1 MRSPRPGSSPCGRG
15 KHTARAALVFF
26 PRLIPVRAGKTTPC
40 PAARA
45 DGRAH
50 PRAGGGKR
58 CRCRGRSHLRRLI
71 PARAGKTSAVS
82 TMSLMPRAHPRAGG
96 ENNGAV
102 SLTLSQYGSSPH
114 GRGKPAV
121 AGSGSGVAGLI
132 PAWAGKTSRAF
143 CQAFDAVGSS
153 PHGRGKRSRSE
164 SSPPTKAAHP
174 RMGGENLCYK
184 QVTLVSLGSSPHAR
198 GKLNG
203 RVDGNLAPGLIPAW
217 AGKTTRSMSAWIIE
231 AAHPRMGGENFRE
244 ALVCAVEFGSSPH
257 GRGKPI
263 AASEFEIMR
272 RLIPA
277 WAGKTYRGRTGV
289 RPFTAHPRMGGENLC
304 SSVAVVGVEGS
315 SPHGRGKH
323 LGVIPGQAG
332 HRLIPAWAGKTCR
345 KLRRERAA
353 AAHPRAGG
361 ENSTV
366 ERLSLSYSGSSPRG
380 RGKPASALEITVL
393 LRLIPARAGKTASR
407 SYRGRSSWAHP
418 RAGGE
423 NFATLACAG
432 VSGGSSPR
440 GRGKRGQTYCRASM
454 LGLIPARAGKTAGR
468 LYTSQTR
475 RAHPRAG
482 GENRARG
489 ILNAGMSGSSPRGR
503 GKQPA
508 RSEGSGGR
516 RLIPARAGKTWRALC
531 LARSLRAHPRAGGEN
546 LQALLN
552 SGLFAGS
559 SPRGRGKPHH
569 ELSN

>member
-1 MRSPRPGSSPCGRG
+1 M
-15 KHTARAALVFF
+15 
-26 PRLIPVRAGKTTPC
+26 
-40 PAARA
+40 
-45 DGRAH
+45 
-50 PRAGGGKR
+50 
-58 CRCRGRSHLRRLI
+58 
-71 PARAGKTSAVS
+71 
-82 TMSLMPRAHPRAGG
+82 GG
-96 ENNGAV
+96 ENLIAA
-102 SLTLSQYGSSPH
+102 
-114 GRGKPAV
+114 AV
-121 AGSGSGVAGLI
+121 AGIGA
-132 PAWAGKTSRAF
+132 
-143 CQAFDAVGSS
+143 GSS

-380 RGKPASALEITVL
+380 RGKRRGVAGQRIGGRLIPARAGKTPSPAISASTASAHPRAGGENSTVERLSLSYSGSSPRGRGKPASALEITVL